1 MPTCP
6 PQSLRIAGSRCT
18 LVNRLHTFFS
28 FCHFDRQKFMPHFFL
43 HLPWLMVRGLD
54 GKCSGLYTWN
64 HAYFRRKSLCLIPI
78 FTKMSR
84 HKESCPF
91 HICKTISF
99 MTIFPRVA
107 CIEIMQ
113 LIYEIFLKK
122 ATKLKYKPMKMKH
135 NSLVFSCWLLHI
147 LIFKN
152 HGGILLLS
160 WYVWIPVRKLSI
172 VLLTLTYS

>member
-135 NSLVFSCWLLHI
+135 NSLVFSC
-147 LIFKN
+147 
-152 HGGILLLS
+152 
-160 WYVWIPVRKLSI
+160 
-172 VLLTLTYS
+172 